1 MSNARLALLPFGL
14 ALAIAG
20 VTRAVYAF
28 DGLSSQDAYAY
39 FNFARAIGPHLRSG
53 APLPDLFWPR
63 GYPVAVSLL
72 LPIAGGGPG
81 AGQLVSALA
90 CAGAAVATFLLVR
103 VLGGR
108 RAGGDASPTA
118 GLPAAVAAGLAVAC
132 SGATIRYS
140 QLVMADALAAGLVAA
155 ALLGAARFAAGGR
168 GGWLIICAVAL
179 AWGTATRWLVGL
191 LVLPL
196 ALHLLPALRRR
207 PGAWPWVAA
216 AAVAALAILVP
227 QMAVA
232 RAIPQSFAQHEWMQ
246 HWSLA
251 HAFRR
256 EFQTPESHEVY
267 RLPVAVFY
275 LARLGWPDYF
285 FPSLA
290 AFAAVGLIALLRAR
304 DFPALALLAGWPAV
318 AVLFISGIPY
328 ENPRFLVP
336 TLPAVA
342 ALAGIGFGAVWEA
355 AGVAGRRTAALV
367 FVLSLVAGAAAGAR
381 EEARQVARKNGDL
394 DLISWTLARVPP
406 DAELIMEG
414 PTLAFQHY
422 SGRHARALFSLTA
435 DDVDGLVR
443 GGRPLFVLA
452 DVARIDR
459 SLVGRAPELNL
470 SRLRRD
476 PGLIPLGEHAPY
488 TLFAA
493 RAVP

>member
-1 MSNARLALLPFGL
+1 MSNARLALLPFVV

-20 VTRAVYAF
+20 VTRAVFAF

-39 FNFARAIGPHLRSG
+39 FNYAQAIGPHLQHG

-103 VLGGR
+103 VLGAR
-108 RAGGDASPTA
+108 RAGGDTSSTA
-118 GLPAAVAAGLAVAC
+118 AAPAAIAAGLAIAC

-155 ALLGAARFAAGGR
+155 ALLGAARFTAGGR
-168 GGWLIICAVAL
+168 GGWLIVCAVAL
-179 AWGTATRWLVGL
+179 AWGTTTRWLVGL
-191 LVLPL
+191 LVVPL
-196 ALHLLPALRRR
+196 AAHLLPALRRR

-216 AAVAALAILVP
+216 AAAAALAILVP
-227 QMAVA
+227 QMAFG
-232 RAIPQSFAQHEWMQ
+232 RAVFAQHEWVQ
-246 HWSLA
+246 HWSLG
-251 HAFRR
+251 HAFRH

-267 RLPVAVFY
+267 RLPVALFY
-275 LARLGWPDYF
+275 LVRLGWPDYF

-304 DFPALALLAGWPAV
+304 DFAAVALLAGWPIL
-318 AVLFISGIPY
+318 AVLFMAGIPY

-342 ALAGIGFGAVWEA
+342 ALAGIGFGAVWNR
-355 AGVAGRRTAALV
+355 AGAAGRRAAALV
-367 FVLSLVAGAAAGAR
+367 LALSLGAGAAAGAR
-381 EEARQVARKNGDL
+381 EHGRQVARKNADL
-394 DLISWTLARVPP
+394 DLISWTLARVPS

-422 SGRHARALFSLTA
+422 GGRRARALFSLTSDEIDA
-435 DDVDGLVR
+435 IVR
-443 GGRPLFVLA
+443 DGRPLFVLA
-452 DVARIDR
+452 DVARIDG
-459 SLVGRAPELNL
+459 SMVGRAPELNL

-476 PGLIPLGEHAPY
+476 PGLIPVGEHAPY
-488 TLFAA
+488 TMFAVTGS
-493 RAVP
+493 R